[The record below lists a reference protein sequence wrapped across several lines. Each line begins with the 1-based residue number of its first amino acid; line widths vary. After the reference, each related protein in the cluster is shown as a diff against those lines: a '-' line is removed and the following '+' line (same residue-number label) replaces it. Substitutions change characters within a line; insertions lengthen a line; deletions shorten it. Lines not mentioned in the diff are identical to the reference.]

1 MKTITVQTKDESQ
14 FIEITPQVQAVIT
27 ASVMTQGVVTLFV
40 SHTTAGITLNENVD
54 PSVRS
59 DMLADLDRLLP
70 DDQSYY
76 RHAERN
82 SASHLKAALVGSSV
96 TLIVERGQLVLGPWQ
111 GIYLCEFDGPR
122 SRRVQMA
129 LLEGGLA

>member
-14 FIEITPQVQAVIT
+14 FIEITQQVQAAIT
-27 ASVMTQGVVTLFV
+27 ASAMTQGVVTLFV
-40 SHTTAGITLNENVD
+40 PHTTAGITLNENVD
-54 PSVRS
+54 PSVRT

-82 SASHLKAALVGSSV
+82 SASHLKAGLVGSSV
-96 TLIVERGQLVLGPWQ
+96 TVIVERRQLVLGPWQ

-129 LLEGGLA
+129 LLEGGLV